1 MNLYEFKL
9 SLIYN
14 LYKDKA
20 FRTSN
25 DLRVIFIKRYNI
37 KYKDSNELILKI
49 INYQVDKYGIQL
61 YTLNM

>member
-1 MNLYEFKL
+1 MSVEDFKVL
-9 SLIYN
+9 LLYN

-25 DLRVIFIKRYNI
+25 DLRIIFRKRY
-37 KYKDSNELILKI
+37 KVSYKNSNELILKI

-61 YTLNM
+61 YTLKM

>member
-1 MNLYEFKL
+1 MNLDDFKL
-9 SLIYN
+9 LLLYN

-25 DLRVIFIKRYNI
+25 DLRILFRKRYNVS
-37 KYKDSNELILKI
+37 YKNSNELILKI

-61 YTLNM
+61 YTLKM